1 MIASTNRD
9 LGTEV
14 VEGRFRADLYY
25 RLFVLNIELPRLR
38 DRPEDLL
45 PLARHFLNQYAPAP
59 MQLGRRAI
67 CQVMA
72 HDWPGNVRELKNVM
86 QRAAVLAD
94 GERIEELEIVELP
107 HRLAA
112 DGNWPA
118 IPLAEA
124 ERRTLEA
131 ALRQAEGNQAAAA
144 RILEVAPKTVGN
156 MLRRQRVAA

>member
-1 MIASTNRD
+1 
-9 LGTEV
+9 
-14 VEGRFRADLYY
+14 
-25 RLFVLNIELPRLR
+25 
-38 DRPEDLL
+38 
-45 PLARHFLNQYAPAP
+45 
-59 MQLGRRAI
+59 AI